1 MAKKLD
7 KEQDSL
13 SVVVK
18 YKTTEY
24 DLFKFFEAKIKEVT
38 GKTVEL
44 WSTTNHFFMKSDE
57 VDGYFKEVWI
67 NMAARNI
74 KAQVF
79 CVLFDYYRKVEK
91 LPERKA
97 STKVDAVMSE
107 FEKAFT

>member
-7 KEQDSL
+7 SKQDSV

-24 DLFKFFEAKIKEVT
+24 DLFKFFETKVKETT
-38 GKTVEL
+38 GKTVDL
-44 WSTTNHFFMKSDE
+44 WSTTNHFFTKSDKTE
-57 VDGYFKEVWI
+57 GYFKEVWL
-67 NMAARNI
+67 NMAARNV

-97 STKVDAVMSE
+97 NTKVDAVMDE